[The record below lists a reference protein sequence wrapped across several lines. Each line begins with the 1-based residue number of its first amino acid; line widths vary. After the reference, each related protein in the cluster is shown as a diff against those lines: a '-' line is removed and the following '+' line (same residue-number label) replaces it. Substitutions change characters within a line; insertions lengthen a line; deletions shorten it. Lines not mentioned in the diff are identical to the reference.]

1 MSLQEIFYLV
11 TIVMEILAI
20 LLLLVLVI
28 FVFFIMKKFSEI
40 SDNINR
46 KIDAAGKIVED
57 PADVAIDIGA
67 AIAASS
73 WVKLKSLLSRK
84 RS

>member
-11 TIVMEILAI
+11 TIIMEVLAI
-20 LLLLVLVI
+20 VLLTALVV
-28 FVFFIMKKFSEI
+28 FVFFMMKKFGQL

-57 PADVAIDIGA
+57 PADVAMDVGA
-67 AIAASS
+67 ALAVSS
-73 WVKLKSLLSRK
+73 FAKLKKLLK
-84 RS
+84 GK